1 MVPAGVAGP
10 GTATSEC
17 PAGSGKAPRSVVAA
31 LFPGCG
37 PRPSKSTG
45 LVVTHVMAVILG
57 GITALVVGIWARVH
71 FEQKMKLCNSALG
84 RLGQVFSS
92 HVAGNCSLAHTLAS
106 LSIVAIV
113 VGGLAAAGG
122 IVRLLLDLV
131 DGS

>member
-1 MVPAGVAGP
+1 M
-10 GTATSEC
+10 
-17 PAGSGKAPRSVVAA
+17 AA
-31 LFPGCG
+31 
-37 PRPSKSTG
+37 
-45 LVVTHVMAVILG
+45 ILG

-113 VGGLAAAGG
+113 VGGLAVVGG
-122 IVRLLLDLV
+122 VVHLLLDVV